1 MYDCIIFD
9 VDGTLI
15 DTEAAVLGSLKK
27 FLAEKGCTV
36 PVDEN
41 LRFVLGI
48 PGKDALS
55 QLGIQDTEEGCRI
68 WNEYMKEFMD
78 DVHPFQGIR
87 EVLAELKSKG
97 IRTGIVTSKTRQ
109 ELEDDFVPF
118 GLMDQLDDV
127 VCADDTEKHK
137 PCPEPLLKFLEI
149 SGADPAQSIYIG
161 DTAYDAECAS
171 EAHVDFG
178 LALWGAPSPDQIKA
192 AAHRLKHPSDIIG
205 LAGN

>member
-41 LRFVLGI
+41 LRFALGI
-48 PGKDALS
+48 PGKDALLK
-55 QLGIQDTEEGCRI
+55 LGIQDTEEGCRI

-78 DVHPFQGIR
+78 DVHPFQGTR

-109 ELEDDFVPF
+109 ELQDDFVPF
-118 GLMDQLDDV
+118 GLMDQLDVV

-149 SGADPAQSIYIG
+149 SGADPARSIYIG
-161 DTAYDAECAS
+161 DTMYDAECAS
-171 EAHVDFG
+171 DAHVDFG
-178 LALWGAPSPDQIKA
+178 LALWGAPSPDQVKI
-192 AAHRLKHPSDIIG
+192 AAHRLKHPSDITS
-205 LAGN
+205 LV